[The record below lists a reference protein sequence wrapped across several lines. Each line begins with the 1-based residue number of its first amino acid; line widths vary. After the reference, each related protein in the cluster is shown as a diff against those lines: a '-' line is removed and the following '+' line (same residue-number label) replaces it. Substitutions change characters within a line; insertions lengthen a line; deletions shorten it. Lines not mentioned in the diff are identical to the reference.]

1 MAEKIVLPNEVPL
14 CGTCSYWDGERK
26 VDEESQLVVVAP
38 DSNGTCLVTEKQRPA
53 LYANPKKH
61 ACLWED
67 LNPPEESA
75 ESPATKSE
83 ERKIDFQK
91 GGGK

>member
-26 VDEESQLVVVAP
+26 VDEESQLVVVESN
-38 DSNGTCLVTEKQRPA
+38 SNGTCLITEKQRPA

-67 LNPPEESA
+67 LNPPEESPESA
-75 ESPATKSE
+75 ESKRE